1 MKKLAVSTSDVTEI
15 ALLAALITVTGAI
28 KLPSLAPGLEFQL
41 SAPLAVAICAVF
53 GFKRYILAG
62 VLSSLV
68 GLLLGTQN
76 LFNVAIAMQ
85 FRLVVGLVFV
95 LFGRHYWTVALAGPL
110 GTFTARITLSFVVGK
125 GAWAL
130 VAAAL
135 PGMVFTLLAAPLLV
149 KILDRIARLRRTADA
164 RVEIAERHV
173 DDAQA
178 AERRPEC
185 DDARLLRRRA
195 ADAAGVPAVRML
207 AHGGEKRRRFLG
219 RAEGDRLALVRQFQ
233 RIEAEKCSDAL
244 DLFAH
249 GKRLLVQDDADLCR
263 TCDLVQDRRRAAS
276 RRISHAGD
284 RGRGAAHEGG
294 EVA

>member
-85 FRLVVGLVFV
+85 F
-95 LFGRHYWTVALAGPL
+95 GRHYWTVALAGPL

-164 RVEIAERHV
+164 RV
-173 DDAQA
+173 
-178 AERRPEC
+178 
-185 DDARLLRRRA
+185 
-195 ADAAGVPAVRML
+195 
-207 AHGGEKRRRFLG
+207 
-219 RAEGDRLALVRQFQ
+219 
-233 RIEAEKCSDAL
+233 
-244 DLFAH
+244 
-249 GKRLLVQDDADLCR
+249 
-263 TCDLVQDRRRAAS
+263 
-276 RRISHAGD
+276 
-284 RGRGAAHEGG
+284 
-294 EVA
+294 